1 MIARSIALFFL
12 FLISALATAANAEA
26 KGWRGIVPLH
36 TSRAEVEKLLGP
48 PIERQSDYS
57 VLYRTETET
66 VIINYARGLP
76 CGIGAKYG
84 QWRVPRD
91 TVESIYITPNRG
103 SPLSR
108 LNIDESRY
116 KKSSGGHRPE
126 DIYYVN
132 EQEGESLIVFMD
144 EVMSITYSPA
154 ASDEGLRCV
163 NSAASSPKKCEGIAA
178 GNFDAYGEISTT
190 NEKRRLNNFVIALMG
205 QKGSEGFII
214 AYAGKRSGVGE
225 ALRRAQRARSYLIK
239 VHKFPISQLK
249 TIDGGYREKPQT
261 ELYVVPPGGCPPTA
275 MPTLDPRDVKI
286 PGVGRHRKT
295 HRP

>member
-1 MIARSIALFFL
+1 MAARSIALFFL
-12 FLISALATAANAEA
+12 FLISTLATAANAEA

-48 PIERQSDYS
+48 PTERQSDYS

-76 CGIGAKYG
+76 CGIGEKYS
-84 QWRVPRD
+84 QWRVPRE

-108 LNIDESRY
+108 LNIDESTY

-132 EQEGESLIVFMD
+132 EQVGESLTVFMG
-144 EVMSITYSPA
+144 EVTSITYSPA

-163 NSAASSPKKCEGIAA
+163 NLAGSSAKKCEGIAA
-178 GNFDAYGEISTT
+178 GDFDAYGEISMA
-190 NEKRRLNNFVIALMG
+190 NEKRRLDNFVIALMK
-205 QKGSEGFII
+205 QKGSEAFIV
-214 AYAGKRSGVGE
+214 AYAGKRSPVGE
-225 ALRRAQRARSYLIK
+225 ASRRAQRARSYLIK
-239 VHKFPISQLK
+239 VRKFPVGQLK
-249 TIDGGYREKPQT
+249 VIDGGYRERPET
-261 ELYVVPPGGCPPTA
+261 ELYIVPPGGCPPIA
-275 MPTLDPRDVKI
+275 RPTLNPTDVRILRAGRRRKPR
-286 PGVGRHRKT
+286 RL
-295 HRP
+295 